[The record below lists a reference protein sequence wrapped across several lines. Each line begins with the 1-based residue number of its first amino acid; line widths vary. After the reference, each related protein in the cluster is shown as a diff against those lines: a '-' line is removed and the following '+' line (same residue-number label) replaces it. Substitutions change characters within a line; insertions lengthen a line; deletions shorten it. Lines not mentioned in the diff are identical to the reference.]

1 MPFAE
6 SSRMRFRSAIVHA
19 APLALFV
26 LVIAAPSLGA
36 QGERRV
42 LSGDRVAIYNLAG
55 RLRVESGSG
64 SDVVVEITRGGRDS
78 DRLRVEE
85 GNIDGDDALRVIY
98 PSDRIVYPE
107 LERGSRMQIDVR
119 DDGTWGES
127 RSSDG
132 RRSRGS
138 FGRERNRVEI
148 SNSGS
153 GLEAYA
159 DMVVRVPRGQRL
171 VIHNAVGDARIT
183 MVDADLAVEV
193 AGSTITSERTRGHL
207 SLDTGSGSISVT
219 DAQGDVNLDTGS
231 GSVTI
236 SGVRG
241 ESLRMDTGSGSIS
254 GGDIEVSELKADVG
268 SGGVRL
274 ARVRATRVDVDAGS
288 GGTELELLSTIEHL
302 KVEAG
307 SGGVTVRLPESTN
320 ADVDIETGSGGIDT
334 DFAVQVTRFEQR
346 HMIGRIGNGRGQIHI
361 ESGSGHVRLLKG

>member
-1 MPFAE
+1 
-6 SSRMRFRSAIVHA
+6 MRFRPAITHTALSAVFF
-19 APLALFV
+19 LA
-26 LVIAAPSLGA
+26 IASPRLAA
-36 QGERRV
+36 QGDRRV
-42 LSGDRVAIYNLAG
+42 LSSDRIAIYNLAG
-55 RLRVESGSG
+55 KLRVESGSG
-64 SDVVVEITRGGRDS
+64 SEVVVEITRGGRDG
-78 DRLRVEE
+78 DRLRIEE
-85 GNIDGDDALRVIY
+85 GNIGGYDALRVVY
-98 PSDRIVYPE
+98 PSDHVVYPE
-107 LERGSRMQIDVR
+107 LERGSRTQIDVR
-119 DDGTWGES
+119 DDGTWGDLPS
-127 RSSDG
+127 RDDH
-132 RRSRGS
+132 RSRDS
-138 FGRERNRVEI
+138 FGRERNHVEI
-148 SNSGS
+148 SSSGS

-159 DMVVRVPRGQRL
+159 DILVRVPRGQRL

-193 AGSTITSERTRGHL
+193 SASTITAERTRGHL
-207 SLDTGSGSISVT
+207 SLDTGSGSVSVT

-236 SGVRG
+236 SGIRG
-241 ESLRMDTGSGSIS
+241 ESLKMDTGSGSIT

-274 ARVRATRVDVDAGS
+274 GRVRAARVDVDAGS

-320 ADVDIETGSGGIDT
+320 ADVDVETGSGGIDT

-346 HMIGRIGNGRGQIHI
+346 HLIGRIGNGRGQIRI